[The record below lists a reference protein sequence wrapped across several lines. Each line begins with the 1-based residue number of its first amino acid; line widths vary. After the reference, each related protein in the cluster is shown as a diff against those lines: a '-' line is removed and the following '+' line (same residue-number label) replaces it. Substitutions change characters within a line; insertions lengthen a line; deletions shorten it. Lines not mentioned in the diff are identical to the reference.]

1 MSFWSGRPILIT
13 GGAGF
18 CGAHLCEHLLPRG
31 ADIHVLDRVLPP
43 DSYLRLAGLHEK
55 VHFIHGD
62 ILDAGQLNLLMERF
76 EIDTVFHLAAQPIV
90 AISNTR
96 PAETAAINIT
106 GTYNLL
112 EAVRTSRCA
121 KRLVFASSGAYYGA
135 VNTVTAIHEDAPPLV
150 AGNIYA
156 PTKVAADL
164 AVRCYAKIY
173 GMQTATCRWMNTYG
187 PGDTNFSRIVPATLR
202 RLMRGEAPLIDGTDG
217 SNVLEMLHVHDMIEA
232 YLAVAER
239 LTPDYEENERI
250 RGEAFNCG
258 GGKPITLREVVMSI
272 TRAWNAVTGDSVPEA
287 PVMTGPHVKSVKYL
301 DIAKADE
308 LLGWRPRIALGEGLQ
323 ETIEWFRAHRG
334 AIAGL

>member
-1 MSFWSGRPILIT
+1 MNFWTGRSVFVT

-18 CGAHLCEHLLPRG
+18 CGAHLCDQLLHRG
-31 ADIHVLDRVLPP
+31 AHVHVLDRVLPH
-43 DSYLRLAGLHEK
+43 DSYLRLSGLHER
-55 VHFIHGD
+55 VHFINGD
-62 ILDAGQLNLLMERF
+62 ILDASHLNWLLERF

-90 AISNTR
+90 SISNSR

-135 VNTVTAIHEDAPPLV
+135 TNTSTAIPEDAPPLV
-150 AGNIYA
+150 AANIYA

-202 RLMRGEAPLIDGTDG
+202 RLMYGEPPLIDGTDG
-217 SNVLEMLHVHDMIEA
+217 TNVLEMLHVRDMVEA

-239 LTPDYEENERI
+239 LTPEYSGNDQV

-258 GGKPITLREVVMSI
+258 GGIPITLRDVVSSI
-272 TRAWNAVTGDSVPEA
+272 TRAWNAVTGEEVPES
-287 PVMTGPHVKSVKYL
+287 PVITGPHIKSVKYL
-301 DIAKADE
+301 DIAKAAE
-308 LLGWRPRIALGEGLQ
+308 LLDWQPRIALDDGLR
-323 ETIEWFRAHRG
+323 ETVEWFRAHRG
-334 AIAGL
+334 SIGGM